1 MIQTAFGFNKPVVAT
16 KVGSLPEVI
25 EDGKTGYLVQPKAPH
40 EIAQAI
46 IRFFC
51 EANRQAFHRNIEKE
65 KYKFSWDR
73 MADVIEDLALN
84 NNSNNDQI
92 KWGIST

>member
-1 MIQTAFGFNKPVVAT
+1 MVAT

-51 EANRQAFHRNIEKE
+51 KGNRKDFHGNIEKE

-73 MADVIEDLALN
+73 MVDVIEDLACN
-84 NNSNNDQI
+84 YGNDQKKQEI
-92 KWGIST
+92 PE

>member
-1 MIQTAFGFNKPVVAT
+1 MVAT

-40 EIAQAI
+40 EIAQAVTK
-46 IRFFC
+46 FFC
-51 EANRQAFHRNIEKE
+51 EGNRQAFHANIEKE

-73 MADVIEDLALN
+73 MVDVIEELACN
-84 NNSNNDQI
+84 KN
-92 KWGIST
+92 